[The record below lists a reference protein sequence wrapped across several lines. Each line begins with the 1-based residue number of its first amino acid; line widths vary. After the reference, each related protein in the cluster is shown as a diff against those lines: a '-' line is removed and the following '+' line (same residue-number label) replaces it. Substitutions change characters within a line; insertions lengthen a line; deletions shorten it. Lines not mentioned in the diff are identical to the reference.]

1 MTRASGRYMDVL
13 KYGTIGHVHNYT
25 TVFLDKAAQSI
36 SYKLIIGEYRERYIY
51 VW

>member
-25 TVFLDKAAQSI
+25 TVFLDKAAAAQSI
-36 SYKLIIGEYRERYIY
+36 SYKLIIGEYRERYI
-51 VW
+51 